1 MEFPKFLIV
10 FLLLI
15 MPFSI
20 ASISLGATTNQV
32 VGHFALGHARRHLQW
47 RIANMSAKADI
58 FKKGDAKLG
67 VVVVAKLRLHLQ
79 LINILDLHILKN
91 MYV

>member
-1 MEFPKFLIV
+1 MDFPKFLIV

-32 VGHFALGHARRHLQW
+32 GRPLCFRTCSEAFTVEDCKYECKGRHFQKGRCENGRCCCRQ
-47 RIANMSAKADI
+47 AKAPP
-58 FKKGDAKLG
+58 A
-67 VVVVAKLRLHLQ
+67 V
-79 LINILDLHILKN
+79 N
-91 MYV
+91 